1 VNFDTTGANVDD
13 TTLLRNAHHGIRS
26 PIGSIYNVTEM
37 MLLGLDGP
45 LTANLRES
53 VTCIVDD
60 ARRLHRVGEALL
72 DYLRAVERP
81 LNPQPV
87 NVARVLRDAVAT
99 AQERAAGTDK
109 TILCPAKPR
118 LLQLTID
125 HVALYDLLGYM
136 LRYMVLFGAE
146 SVIPVTV
153 SATRRQVRM
162 YAGDADLT
170 EADAAPF
177 PERLTKDEAGIMLLI
192 CRRLAARLGGV
203 FHVQQSREGRLG
215 LSLSFPR
222 P

>member
-1 VNFDTTGANVDD
+1 
-13 TTLLRNAHHGIRS
+13 
-26 PIGSIYNVTEM
+26 M

-45 LTANLRES
+45 LTADMRES

-72 DYLRAVERP
+72 EYLREVERP

-99 AQERAAGTDK
+99 AQERAAETGK
-109 TILCPAKPR
+109 TISCPAKPR

-125 HVALYDLLGYM
+125 DVALYDLLGYM

-177 PERLTKDEAGIMLLI
+177 PERLTKDEAGITLLI
-192 CRRLAARLGGV
+192 CRRLAERLGGTFSV
-203 FHVQQSREGRLG
+203 WQSQEERLVA
-215 LSLSFPR
+215 SLRFSRLP
-222 P
+222 